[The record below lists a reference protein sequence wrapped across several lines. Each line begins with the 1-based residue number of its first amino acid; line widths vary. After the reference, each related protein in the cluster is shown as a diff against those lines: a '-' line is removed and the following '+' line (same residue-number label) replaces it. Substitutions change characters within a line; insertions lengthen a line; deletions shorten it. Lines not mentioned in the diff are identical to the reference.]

1 MSWEFSLG
9 DLCGGGTP
17 GPIPNPAVKPA
28 SADGTWLVTARESRS
43 SPRDFLIK
51 LLVAGDVQALSWVL
65 AVVAAVALCLLD
77 EK

>member
-1 MSWEFSLG
+1 
-9 DLCGGGTP
+9 
-17 GPIPNPAVKPA
+17 
-28 SADGTWLVTARESRS
+28 
-43 SPRDFLIK
+43 